1 MTQDRIAPT
10 KDLVFYEEE
19 IKQIEELLDNFI
31 KQSGAKCTFLVDQNG
46 YLISKK
52 GFTSSFNGETISALV
67 AGSFAATKEVAKL
80 LGESEFSVLFHQGK
94 RDSIQMCLIE
104 NRAILAIL
112 FDERTT
118 IGMIRLY
125 AKQTGDELTKL
136 FHNLHDRSQ
145 DVELNPEE
153 KEKMNS
159 DKQEFID
166 QTGTQMDNLFNIP

>member
-1 MTQDRIAPT
+1 MSQDKIAPT
-10 KDLVFYEEE
+10 KDLIFYEDE
-19 IKQIEELLDNFI
+19 IKQIEDLLDNFI
-31 KQSGAKCTFLVDQNG
+31 KQSGAKCTFLVDHNG

-104 NRAILAIL
+104 QRAILAIL

-125 AKQTGDELTKL
+125 SKQTGEELNKI
-136 FHNLHDRSQ
+136 FYNLRARTQ
-145 DVELNPEE
+145 NTTLNPEE
-153 KEKMNS
+153 QQEIDAAKKEFAS
-159 DKQEFID
+159 
-166 QTGTQMDNLFNIP
+166 QTAEQMDNLFNIP